1 MSHTCTPTLIVV
13 SEGRNRTIEWNVKWP
28 AIRAWGQYHSRI
40 LDRWAANAGR
50 SEGATAVKAVPFLCA
65 ARRSL
70 SSRSV
75 HVASCSCLALQLE
88 CIVEFCSLSYM
99 SESPSRTRRRCE
111 APVCRAPLSSVGT
124 TPAGAVCHKRPN
136 KRFSTVSQKK
146 MPSTRLP
153 RHQHPEILKL
163 PPWSVLQSNS
173 SRLI

>member
-1 MSHTCTPTLIVV
+1 MWQMSHTCTPTLIVV

-88 CIVEFCSLSYM
+88 RILECCSSPYV
-99 SESPSRTRRRCE
+99 SKSPSRTRRSCE
-111 APVCRAPLSSVGT
+111 ASNLLISPAAL
-124 TPAGAVCHKRPN
+124 PAGSAGTERYLTRFLVRPEY
-136 KRFSTVSQKK
+136 
-146 MPSTRLP
+146 MG
-153 RHQHPEILKL
+153 
-163 PPWSVLQSNS
+163 
-173 SRLI
+173 